1 MPLTGA
7 IPEGRN
13 SAYAARLQRLAS
25 LLDRSASHRS
35 VPIGDLRGSVGAMAA
50 AHRIVSALPETRE
63 PFWRVFTTCARE
75 NPNATTDHRRSN
87 GAVSALRAPSLAA
100 SLPKSTDGSPRRNG
114 WRRQSYRLLHNGQS
128 VPRLVAVRRSGRL
141 EQDQTLVP
149 RLGL

>member
-35 VPIGDLRGSVGAMAA
+35 VPIGDLRGSVGAMELV
-50 AHRIVSALPETRE
+50 HRIVSALPETRE

-75 NPNATTDHRRSN
+75 NPNATRIIVGLMALYLHLGPLLSPRHCRNRRTDRRDAT
-87 GAVSALRAPSLAA
+87 GGGYVRVTVCFITA
-100 SLPKSTDGSPRRNG
+100 SLMAGGSTPIGK
-114 WRRQSYRLLHNGQS
+114 
-128 VPRLVAVRRSGRL
+128 A
-141 EQDQTLVP
+141 
-149 RLGL
+149 